1 MNNCYIVGAGNVWSS
16 IAYSILHHH
25 LAREIILV
33 DIFEQFAQAQAMDL
47 TDAAAALGSPTIIR
61 FGNLTDIQ
69 DDDFLVIT
77 AGIPQKDANQSRL
90 ELVWQNKEVMQQIV
104 DQLKATGKTPFVCVV
119 SNPVDVLARYVAEQL
134 GESYPQQKVFGSGTV
149 LDSSRLKVVIA
160 QNQWLS
166 ADQVTAYVMGEHG
179 DSSIGI
185 LSLAT
190 HQWTRIFSSLTEAEY
205 MQYTKFVAGR
215 AYEIIAG
222 KKSTYYGIGICVARI
237 AQMLQSDTSTVTPL
251 SVPVRWKYGIEN
263 GYCSIP
269 VQLSKQ
275 WWAYIDDLPLSD
287 YELTQFQASAN
298 NLNGY

>member
-1 MNNCYIVGAGNVWSS
+1 MNKCYIVWAGNVWSS
-16 IAYSILHHH
+16 IAYSILHHQ
-25 LAREIILV
+25 LYSEIILV

-47 TDAAAALGSPTIIR
+47 TDAAAALWVSTTIR

-69 DDDFLVIT
+69 DSDFLVIT

-119 SNPVDVLARYVAEQL
+119 SNPVDVLARYVSEQL
-134 GESYPQQKVFGSGTV
+134 WNTYPQHKVFGSGTV

-160 QNQWLS
+160 QNKWLS
-166 ADQVTAYVMGEHG
+166 IDQVQAYVMGEHG
-179 DSSIGI
+179 DSSIAA
-185 LSLAT
+185 LSLAN
-190 HQWTRIFSSLTEAEY
+190 HEWTKIFNTLNESDY
-205 MQYTKFVAGR
+205 DQYNKFVSGR

-237 AQMLQSDTSTVTPL
+237 AQMLHNSEATITPL
-251 SVPVRWKYGIEN
+251 SVPIQWQYGVEN

-269 VQLSKQ
+269 VGLSNA
-275 WWAYIDDLPLSD
+275 WRSYIDDVTLSD
-287 YELTQFQASAN
+287 YELTKFQASAS
-298 NLNGY
+298 NLNSY